1 MIICSNDHIPRTFL
15 FAQCWKT
22 CQYFSV
28 NSAIPFTIF
37 FISRE
42 KLAFLTDGWQAILSP
57 VAFFLLT
64 DDNNVLLLM
73 PIWELYFIVCQKD
86 TAITFFSSINIDD
99 FQRWNLR
106 TSFAC
111 KWVLSWAYCLV
122 KLSNP
127 LKGKLSEVNQ
137 LGVEATRPVP
147 IDKLLVRLN
156 IAQRVVEEHI
166 FNTEVQ
172 LIPYKKGSRDYSRK
186 EHLEIVAAHIKRHL
200 KDLHKK
206 YHLKYAET

>member
-1 MIICSNDHIPRTFL
+1 MSTSSTIHPQPEIAERLLALQKRLNGVVTFYQRNL
-15 FAQCWKT
+15 DFTTMVYAHWSAKDILGHLMFWHESFA
-22 CQYFSV
+22 
-28 NSAIPFTIF
+28 
-37 FISRE
+37 R
-42 KLAFLTDGWQAILSP
+42 
-57 VAFFLLT
+57 
-64 DDNNVLLLM
+64 
-73 PIWELYFIVCQKD
+73 
-86 TAITFFSSINIDD
+86 
-99 FQRWNLR
+99 NLR
-106 TSFAC
+106 DVSEGQ
-111 KWVLSWAYCLV
+111 K
-122 KLSNP
+122 SNP